1 MTELG
6 KDMEPFRAACVQC
19 RSGTQPEENLER
31 ITPLIREAAGRGATY
46 VQTPEMTNLLVSDRA
61 MLMKTVQS
69 EDRDLFLIAGRELAS
84 ELGIWLHYG
93 SLAIQNSDGSVSNRA
108 FMISPAGT
116 IVGRYD
122 KIHMFDVDLPD
133 GESWR
138 ESNTYRAG
146 KDVMCLPLPFA
157 RVGLGICYDVRF
169 PHLFRS
175 QAKAGAQVL
184 TVPAAFTRQTGKAH
198 WHILLRARAIENGAF
213 VVAAAQGGDHEDGRQ
228 TYGHSLI
235 VDPWGR
241 IIAELEH
248 DEPGVI
254 CAEIAA
260 NDALKVRQRIPSL
273 ENERP
278 LSVSGMIEQQMSGAE
293 T

>member
-1 MTELG
+1 M
-6 KDMEPFRAACVQC
+6 KPFQAACIQC
-19 RSGTQPEENLER
+19 RSGTEPGENLEQMV
-31 ITPLIREAAGRGATY
+31 PLIREAARLGADY

-61 MLMKTVQS
+61 TLMGTVQS
-69 EDRDLFLIAGRELAS
+69 EDRDVFVAAGCELAS

-93 SLAIQNSDGSVSNRA
+93 SLAIRNADGTVSNRA
-108 FMISPAGT
+108 FVISPAGA

-146 KDVMCLPLPFA
+146 QDVVTVSLPFA
-157 RVGLGICYDVRF
+157 RVGMGICYDVRF

-175 QAKAGAQVL
+175 QAKEGAQVL
-184 TVPAAFTRQTGKAH
+184 TVPAAFTRQTGTAH

-213 VVAAAQGGDHEDGRQ
+213 VIAAAQGGDHEDGRR

-241 IIAELEH
+241 IVAELEH

-254 CAEIAA
+254 CAEINAD
-260 NDALKVRQRIPSL
+260 DALAVRQRIPSL
-273 ENERP
+273 KNEQSF
-278 LSVSGMIEQQMSGAE
+278 SVPGTAEREMSGA
-293 T
+293 